1 MVARARSRPFCG
13 DVSGGLPVSVP
24 NILRFRSRFGG
35 CLERGAHFHPPGGPD
50 FEDVSIGLLVL
61 VARLV
66 GADSSQDA
74 TGGSNRLQEAPG
86 DHMRSQ
92 EASGGHRKTQ
102 EATGCPKRLQEAPGS
117 SRRPQET
124 TGGPRRQQEAPGGLG
139 RQQEAPRGPR
149 SRRPQKATGVA
160 PIPCV
165 LRMLLSIGPHLEHDS
180 LMFYVCFYRWSF
192 SCVHNPKC
200 FTHVPMYWASP
211 GARVLGVLRVF
222 L

>member
-1 MVARARSRPFCG
+1 
-13 DVSGGLPVSVP
+13 
-24 NILRFRSRFGG
+24 
-35 CLERGAHFHPPGGPD
+35 
-50 FEDVSIGLLVL
+50 
-61 VARLV
+61 
-66 GADSSQDA
+66 
-74 TGGSNRLQEAPG
+74 
-86 DHMRSQ
+86 MRSQ

-102 EATGCPKRLQEAPGS
+102 EATGCPKRLQEAPGAPDVLRKPQEATRGNRKRQEAS
-117 SRRPQET
+117 EGNRRP
-124 TGGPRRQQEAPGGLG
+124 REAPGAG
-139 RQQEAPRGPR
+139 GPR

-192 SCVHNPKC
+192 PCVHNPKC

-211 GARVLGVLRVF
+211 GARVLGGLRVF